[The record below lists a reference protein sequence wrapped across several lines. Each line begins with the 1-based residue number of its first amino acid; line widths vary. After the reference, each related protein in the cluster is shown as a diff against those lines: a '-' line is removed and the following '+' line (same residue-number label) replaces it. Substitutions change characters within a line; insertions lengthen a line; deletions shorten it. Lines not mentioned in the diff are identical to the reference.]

1 MVEIRSICVFCGS
14 SLGDREIYR
23 QQAQILGE
31 TIARHDIELIYGG
44 AHVGLMGIVADAA
57 LAANG
62 VVTGIIPTMLRRVE
76 VAHQGL
82 THMIE
87 VETMFARKAV
97 MIERADAFVSL
108 PGGIGTVDEMM
119 EVVTLRLLGLH
130 AKPSILV
137 DVEGYWSGLTAMFD
151 GLVAHRFA
159 PETIREFY
167 SLVPDAES
175 VLPALGV
182 AATT

>member
-14 SLGDREIYR
+14 SLGDRDVYR

-31 TIARHDIELIYGG
+31 AIAKQNIELIYGG

-57 LAANG
+57 LAASG
-62 VVTGIIPTMLRRVE
+62 TVTGIIPTMLRRVE

-87 VETMFARKAV
+87 VDSMFARKAV

-119 EVVTLRLLGLH
+119 EVITLHLLRQH

-137 DVEGYWSGLTAMFD
+137 DVEGYWSTLTGMFD
-151 GLVAHRFA
+151 HLITHRFA
-159 PETIREFY
+159 PETIRDSY
-167 SLVPDAES
+167 RLVPDADA
-175 VLPALGV
+175 VLPALGIKEI
-182 AATT
+182 A

>member
-14 SLGDREIYR
+14 SLGDRQVYR
-23 QQAQILGE
+23 TQAKALGE
-31 TIARHDIELIYGG
+31 AIARHDIELIYGG

-57 LAANG
+57 LAHGGA
-62 VVTGIIPTMLRRVE
+62 VTGIIPTMLRRVE

-87 VETMFARKAV
+87 TDSMFARKAV

-119 EVVTLRLLGLH
+119 EVITLRLLSQH
-130 AKPSILV
+130 DKPSILV
-137 DVEGYWSGLTAMFD
+137 DVEGYWSTLTAMLD
-151 GLVAHRFA
+151 HLIAHGFA
-159 PETIREFY
+159 PEAIRDSY
-167 SLVPDAES
+167 RLVPDADG

-182 AATT
+182 AGVA

>member
-14 SLGDREIYR
+14 SLGDSEVYR
-23 QQAQILGE
+23 KQAQTLGE
-31 TIARHDIELIYGG
+31 AIAERGIELVYGG
-44 AHVGLMGIVADAA
+44 AHVGLMGIMADAA
-57 LAANG
+57 LARGG

-108 PGGIGTVDEMM
+108 PGGIGTVDELM
-119 EVVTLRLLGLH
+119 EVVTLRLLGQH

-137 DVEGYWSGLTAMFD
+137 DIDGYWGSLTALFD
-151 GLVAHRFA
+151 HVIAHRFA
-159 PETIREFY
+159 AASIRDYY
-167 SLVPDAES
+167 SLVPDADA
-175 VLPALGV
+175 VLPALDL
-182 AATT
+182 